1 MQAPFFNYTNM
12 DIQKELL
19 SYAQEVYHRLKLDRS
34 ERAIENDAVLLLKLN
49 RNRILYENIVRRK
62 NWDKLDYELKKQLVH
77 LCDRVGIKP
86 EDLETE
92 NEKELNP
99 TGDIT
104 PEMEERAGQVMTLLD
119 TKESEQVTLP
129 FGLRS
134 DHDSLPEEIRILPDM
149 NREIYPKM
157 RKIHEQ
163 LKLMEDAKPCDRYPF
178 VKELIL
184 LDDALQANWIKYDTY
199 SPGTENPKD
208 EKKETSTSMDAKQV
222 SAARKYISTN
232 KSKLS
237 KLLAEKEDPK
247 AQEKALELRNSMAE
261 RIKELT
267 AAGESIAEK
276 QLTELTELGVTIG

>member
-19 SYAQEVYHRLKLDRS
+19 SYAKEVYHILKLNRS

-49 RNRILYENIVRRK
+49 RNRILYENIVRRR
-62 NWDKLDYELKKQLVH
+62 NWDKLEYELKKQLVH

-86 EDLETE
+86 EELEPE
-92 NEKELNP
+92 NKKELEP

-104 PEMEERAGQVMTLLD
+104 PEMEEKAGQVMLGLEAMESSGNATL
-119 TKESEQVTLP
+119 
-129 FGLRS
+129 GLRD
-134 DHDSLPEEIRILPDM
+134 DHDSLPEEIKILPEK
-149 NREIYPKM
+149 NREIYPLM
-157 RKIHEQ
+157 RKTHEQ
-163 LKLMEDAKPCDRYPF
+163 LKLMEGAKPCDRYPF
-178 VKELIL
+178 VKELIR

-199 SPGTENPKD
+199 SPGAEQPKD
-208 EKKETSTSMDAKQV
+208 EKKEPSTTMDAKQV
-222 SAARKYISTN
+222 SAARKYLSTN
-232 KSKLS
+232 KSKLA

-247 AQEKALELRNSMAE
+247 AQEKAAELRNAMAE

-276 QLTELTELGVTIG
+276 QLTELMELGVSLG

>member
-19 SYAQEVYHRLKLDRS
+19 SYAKEVYHILKLDRS

-62 NWDKLDYELKKQLVH
+62 NWDKLEYELKKQLVH

-86 EDLETE
+86 EELEPE
-92 NEKELNP
+92 NKKELEP

-104 PEMEERAGQVMTLLD
+104 PEMEEKAGQVMLGLEAM
-119 TKESEQVTLP
+119 ESSGNIT
-129 FGLRS
+129 FGLRA
-134 DHDSLPEEIRILPDM
+134 DHDSLPEEIKILPEK
-149 NREIYPKM
+149 NREIYPLM
-157 RKIHEQ
+157 RKTHEQ
-163 LKLMEDAKPCDRYPF
+163 LKLMEGAKPCDRYPF
-178 VKELIL
+178 VKELIR
-184 LDDALQANWIKYDTY
+184 LDDLLQANWVKYDTY
-199 SPGTENPKD
+199 SPVPEQQKD
-208 EKKETSTSMDAKQV
+208 EKKEPSATMDAKQV
-222 SAARKYISTN
+222 SAARKYLSTN
-232 KSKLS
+232 KSKLA

-247 AQEKALELRNSMAE
+247 AQEKAAELKNAMVE

-276 QLTELTELGVTIG
+276 QLTELMELGVSLG

>member
-19 SYAQEVYHRLKLDRS
+19 SYAKEVYHILKLDRS

-62 NWDKLDYELKKQLVH
+62 NWDKLEYELKKQLVH

-86 EDLETE
+86 EELEPE
-92 NEKELNP
+92 NKKELEP

-104 PEMEERAGQVMTLLD
+104 PEMEEKAGKVMLGLEAM
-119 TKESEQVTLP
+119 ESSGNVT
-129 FGLRS
+129 FGLRA
-134 DHDSLPEEIRILPDM
+134 DHESLPEEIKILPEK
-149 NREIYPKM
+149 NREIYPLM
-157 RKIHEQ
+157 RKTHEQ
-163 LKLMEDAKPCDRYPF
+163 LKLMEGAKPCDRYPF
-178 VKELIL
+178 VKELIR
-184 LDDALQANWIKYDTY
+184 LDDLLQANWIKYDTY
-199 SPGTENPKD
+199 SPGVEQQKD
-208 EKKETSTSMDAKQV
+208 EKKEPSTTMDAKQV
-222 SAARKYISTN
+222 SAARKFLSTN
-232 KSKLS
+232 KSKLA

-247 AQEKALELRNSMAE
+247 AQEKAAELRNAMVE

-276 QLTELTELGVTIG
+276 QLTELMELGVSLG